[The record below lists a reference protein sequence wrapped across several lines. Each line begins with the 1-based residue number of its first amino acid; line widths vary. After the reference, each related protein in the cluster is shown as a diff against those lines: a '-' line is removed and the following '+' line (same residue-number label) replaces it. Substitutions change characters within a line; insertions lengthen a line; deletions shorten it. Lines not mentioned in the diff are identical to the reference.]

1 VWQPC
6 PVPERSVSSAPVTG
20 QIVVIGGGEFWRQSP
35 VDPRFDAFILGLAAR
50 PRPRVCFL
58 PTASGDAEGAMYR
71 FYRAMALHD
80 CRPTELTL
88 FPRVVDDL
96 EAFVAEQDVFW
107 VSGGSTANLLA
118 TWRLH
123 GLDALVRG
131 AYERGAVLCGISA
144 GMNCWFESST
154 TDSFG
159 LTLQPLAD
167 GLGILPG
174 SACPHY
180 DGEAQR
186 RPLYRRLVDTGALPA
201 GWAADNDAALH
212 FAGGELVEAVATRE
226 GATGYRVE
234 PGSETALSA
243 RGLG

>member
-1 VWQPC
+1 MN
-6 PVPERSVSSAPVTG
+6 G
-20 QIVVIGGGEFWRQSP
+20 QIVAIGGGDFWQQTP
-35 VDPRFDAFILGLAAR
+35 VDPRFDAFILGLAAG
-50 PRPRVCFL
+50 PCPRVCFL
-58 PTASGDAEGAMYR
+58 ATAGGDAEGYLYR

-96 EAFVAEQDVFW
+96 EGFVAEQDVFW
-107 VSGGSTANLLA
+107 VGGGSTANLLA
-118 TWRLH
+118 TWRTH
-123 GLDALVRG
+123 GLDALLRA

-159 LTLQPLAD
+159 LTLSPLAD
-167 GLGILPG
+167 GLGLLEG

-180 DGEAQR
+180 DGEPRR
-186 RPLYRRLVDTGALPA
+186 RPLYRRLVDTSALPA
-201 GWAADNDAALH
+201 GWAADTDAALH
-212 FAGGELVEAVATRE
+212 FSDGELVEAVALSE

-234 PGSETALSA
+234 PGSETALTA
-243 RGLG
+243 RVLG